1 MNVMPSPWP
10 RIKRF
15 APVAFSLVCAALM
28 ILVAWWKRG
37 APAGELLHTSL
48 EWSIQLLVVL
58 VIVGVSV
65 AGLASRHPPRSRP
78 AQ

>member
-1 MNVMPSPWP
+1 MNVVPSRWP
-10 RIKRF
+10 LIKGF
-15 APVAFSLVCAALM
+15 APVAFSLVCAALI
-28 ILVAWWKRG
+28 ILVAWWKRST
-37 APAGELLHTSL
+37 PAGGLLHTSL

-65 AGLASRHPPRSRP
+65 AGLAARHPSRRGP

>member
-1 MNVMPSPWP
+1 MNVMPSRWP
-10 RIKRF
+10 LIKGF

-28 ILVAWWKRG
+28 ILVASWKRG
-37 APAGELLHTSL
+37 APAGGLLHTSL

-65 AGLASRHPPRSRP
+65 AGLASRHPSRGGP